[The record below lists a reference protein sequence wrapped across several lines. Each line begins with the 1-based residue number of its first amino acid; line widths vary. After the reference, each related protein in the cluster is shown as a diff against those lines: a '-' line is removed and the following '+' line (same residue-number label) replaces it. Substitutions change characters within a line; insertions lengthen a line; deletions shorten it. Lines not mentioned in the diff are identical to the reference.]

1 MKVELKQ
8 LSTDMGK
15 VEYEMLQG
23 ILEVDN
29 YHIYPIADNDIA
41 KLSADR
47 LEYSL
52 SNALCIFE
60 RLSIEGIK
68 EIYEDI
74 DIQINEEKE
83 IELGFKTKKVAR
95 NFVKVTSKMSVE
107 YRDDKTRYSMQF
119 IADI

>member
-74 DIQINEEKE
+74 DIQINEENYCV
-83 IELGFKTKKVAR
+83 LFL
-95 NFVKVTSKMSVE
+95 FVV
-107 YRDDKTRYSMQF
+107 
-119 IADI
+119 